1 MNRTL
6 KFLLW
11 LWAATILAYQ
21 GTQAWAL
28 GTAFTYQGQLEDSG
42 VPANGSYDFAF
53 TLYFSP
59 TNAAATFGSVTNS
72 GVVVSNGVFTTSIDF
87 GNGGGF
93 TGGNRWLGIYVSPHG
108 SNTFT
113 RLEPLQA
120 INPTPYAIYS
130 QKATTILGYVP
141 TSQLQGLI
149 PASSITG
156 SLSLDQL
163 PPAALTNGEVGVTLS
178 GQFSGAFNGDGG
190 GLTNLNGSKVVG
202 TIPDSSL
209 STNVA
214 AIHGFIALRTN
225 TYSSAGIYQVVVPP
239 GASQLTARIW
249 GAGGTGPHQASG
261 AGSGGGGAFAQRTIL
276 VDAGQV
282 FTVVVGQ
289 RGSAGGGEGSG
300 NAAGGF
306 RSNGGRGGQGSS
318 LFLNSGTNFILQ
330 GLAGGGG
337 GGADQGPG
345 GAGGNPGQA
354 GQLGAGG
361 GFDGKGGAG
370 GIGDSNV
377 AGFDYATNATTVG
390 IGLLASGGG
399 NGGKGSTGGGSG
411 GGGFGGGGGGR
422 FDPASFSNGAG
433 SGGGSYGDLIVAGNY
448 STPGNTND
456 AFYIAPAG
464 RGDTTTAGPDG
475 DGLVVLLFQLPGTQ
489 FPGLL
494 SATRLA
500 GNGEGLIRVTASGVV
515 PGATLASLVIS
526 NSILNGVTI
535 TNSLVAGD
543 GAKLVNLNASQI
555 ATGTIP
561 AERLPSVVVTNNQ
574 SGVTLNGTFGG
585 SIGGDGGGLNNLNAS
600 RLASGV
606 VPLERIPGTVVTN
619 SASGVTLGGSFAGSV
634 TLNTTMNAVNNPIFL
649 SGPNDAT
656 CGLAYSLFYSNFAG
670 IQDGPVLWG
679 KGGGFLATSDGRG
692 NVGLPLQWTRTG
704 VIVQGTFNNLSDR
717 NAKQDFRSINLGQIL
732 DKVLSLP
739 LSEWSYKSDTET
751 RHIGPMAQDFFAAFQ
766 VGTDDRHI
774 APIDEGG
781 VAFAAIQALN
791 QKIEAKDA
799 EIAQLKQDMADLK
812 KLVERMAD
820 KK

>member
-1 MNRTL
+1 M
-6 KFLLW
+6 
-11 LWAATILAYQ
+11 AILANLSTY
-21 GTQAWAL
+21 AWAL
-28 GTAFTYQGQLEDSG
+28 GTAFTYQGQLEDAG

-59 TNAAATFGSVTNS
+59 TNTAATFGSVTNS
-72 GVVVSNGVFTTSIDF
+72 GVVVSNGLFTTSIDF
-87 GNGGGF
+87 GTAGF
-93 TGGNRWLGIYVSPHG
+93 SGGNRWLGISVSPYG

-113 RLEPLQA
+113 RLEPKQA
-120 INPTPYAIYS
+120 LNPTPYAIYS
-130 QKATTILGYVP
+130 QNASTVLGQVP
-141 TSQLQGLI
+141 TSQLQGFI

-163 PPAALTNGEVGVTLS
+163 PPGALTNGEAGVTLS
-178 GQFSGAFNGDGG
+178 GQFSGALNGDGG
-190 GLTNLNGSKVVG
+190 GLTNLNGAKVVG

-239 GASQLTARIW
+239 GASQLTAKIW
-249 GAGGTGPHQASG
+249 GAGGAGPHQASG
-261 AGSGGGGAFAQRTIL
+261 AGSGGGGAFAQRTIP

-289 RGSAGGGEGSG
+289 RGSAGGGEGSS

-354 GQLGAGG
+354 GQDGAGG
-361 GFDGKGGAG
+361 GLDGKGGAG
-370 GIGDSNV
+370 GNGDPNE
-377 AGFDYATNATTVG
+377 AGFDYAMNATTIG
-390 IGLLASGGG
+390 IGLLTSGGG
-399 NGGKGSTGGGSG
+399 DGGKGSSSGGSG

-422 FDPASFSNGAG
+422 FDFARFLNGAG
-433 SGGGSYGDLIVAGNY
+433 SGGGSYGDVIVGGNY
-448 STPGNTND
+448 SNPGNTND

-464 RGDTTTAGPDG
+464 RGDTANEGPDG

-494 SATRLA
+494 GATRLA
-500 GNGEGLIRVTASGVV
+500 GNGEGLSGVTASGVL
-515 PGATLASLVIS
+515 PGATLANVVIL
-526 NSILNGVTI
+526 NSVLNGVTI
-535 TNSLVAGD
+535 TNSAVAGD
-543 GAKLVNLNASQI
+543 GSKLVNLNGSQI
-555 ATGTIP
+555 GTGTISSD
-561 AERLPSVVVTNNQ
+561 RLPSVVVTNNA

-585 SIGGDGGGLNNLNAS
+585 NGVNLNNLSAS
-600 RLASGV
+600 RLLSGV
-606 VPLERIPGTVVTN
+606 VPWAVMPGGVVTN
-619 SASGVTLGGSFAGSV
+619 SESGVTLAGSFTGNV
-634 TLNTTMNAVNNPIFL
+634 TLNTTMNAANNPIFL

-656 CGLAYSLFYSNFAG
+656 CGLAYSLFYSTFAG

-679 KGGGFLATSDGRG
+679 KRGGFLATSDGSG

-704 VIVQGTFNNLSDR
+704 VTIQGTFNNLSDR
-717 NAKQDFRSINLGQIL
+717 NAKQDFKSVNPAKIL
-732 DKVLSLP
+732 ERVLRLP
-739 LSEWSYKSDTET
+739 LSEWSYKSDTDT
-751 RHIGPMAQDFFAAFQ
+751 RHIGPMAQDFYSAFQ
-766 VGTDDRHI
+766 VGTDERHI

-781 VAFAAIQALN
+781 IALAAIQALN
-791 QKIEAKDA
+791 QKIEVKDA
-799 EIAQLKQDMADLK
+799 EIAQLKKDMEDLK
-812 KLVERMAD
+812 RLVERMAE